1 MDEEFIKCLKECDTY
16 EDVVEL
22 VDQAIDLE
30 IETSKSNNLQ
40 YFIGYYSESEDK
52 KYLMSDNNYFNIIYN
67 PAWNGFIDE
76 NVRITFG
83 GFYNGNGELQF
94 DGNYYYMDTRD
105 FIYDFCYQYKD
116 YEFIDVF
123 ELICLV
129 KLSMDSYFSS
139 FTFFNEI
146 SRNKMLLPLS
156 MKISGE
162 KVYNHNFSDFKGKNN
177 ARCTERAAF
186 ANNLL
191 SVYGVGTCMAL
202 GKVVRNGKKT
212 GHAFN
217 FVDMDGGLALVDFS
231 ICSDV
236 YDPINK
242 NTMKI
247 PFVHDMGEDKN
258 RLSEMANTFENI
270 LCPSY
275 YSYLY
280 GDYMYSFCTGKAR
293 VYNIGDLGPTK
304 KVETPRI
311 LLKTFN
317 ENAKI
322 EV

>member
-1 MDEEFIKCLKECDTY
+1 MDEEFINILKTCDTY

-22 VDQAIDLE
+22 VDQVIDKE
-30 IETSKSNNLQ
+30 IEASRSNNLQ

-52 KYLMSDNNYFNIIYN
+52 KCLLSDTNNFNIVYN
-67 PAWNGFIDE
+67 TAWNGFIDK

-83 GFYNGNGELQF
+83 GFYNRNGEGFF
-94 DGNYYYMDTRD
+94 DGHYYYMDTRD
-105 FIYDFCYQYKD
+105 FIYDFCYQYRD

-139 FTFFNEI
+139 LTFFNEV
-146 SRNKMLLPLS
+146 SREEMLLPLS
-156 MKISGE
+156 IRIAGE
-162 KVYNHNFSDFKGKNN
+162 RVENHNFSDFKGKNN
-177 ARCTERAAF
+177 AMCTERAAF
-186 ANNLL
+186 ANNIL
-191 SVYGVGTCMAL
+191 SVYGVGTCLAL

-217 FVDMDGGLALVDFS
+217 FVDMDGGLSLVDFS
-231 ICSDV
+231 ICSDL

-275 YSYLY
+275 YSYLC
-280 GDYMYSFCTGKAR
+280 GDYMYSFYTGKAR
-293 VYNIGDLGPTK
+293 IYNIGDLVRSK
-304 KVETPRI
+304 KVEIPRI